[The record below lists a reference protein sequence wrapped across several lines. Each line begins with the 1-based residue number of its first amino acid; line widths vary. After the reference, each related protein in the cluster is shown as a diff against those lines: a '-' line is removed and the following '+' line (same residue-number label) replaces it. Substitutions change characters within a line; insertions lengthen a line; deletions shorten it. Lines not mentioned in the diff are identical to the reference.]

1 MRFAGKKA
9 LVTGAGRGIGQTV
22 AQKLRDE
29 GAEVTNLDLV
39 SSVSCQE
46 NLLFDLSRYE
56 NLPVLL
62 TELAFDLVV
71 HGAAI
76 CPTHD
81 WMDSTAETWQKV
93 MAINVIAPAEITRLL
108 APRMMER
115 RSGRILAL
123 ASVSSFIPKPDQ
135 IEYGASKAALVSLV
149 RTWAAVL
156 GPHKVCVNGLAPGL
170 IDSPLT
176 DEIAALRGVSP
187 QAEKVPLGRLG
198 TMEEAADAALWL
210 LSEEASYVNGQVIGV
225 DGGFLMR

>member
-1 MRFAGKKA
+1 MRFAGKRA
-9 LVTGAGRGIGQTV
+9 LVTGAGRGIGQTI
-22 AQKLRDE
+22 ARKLQVE
-29 GAEVTNLDLV
+29 GAVVTNLDLV
-39 SSVSCQE
+39 SSDCCQD
-46 NLLFDLSRYE
+46 NLIFDLSCYE
-56 NLPVLL
+56 NLPVLFNK
-62 TELAFDLVV
+62 ADFDLVV

-81 WMDSTAETWQKV
+81 WKDSTAETWQKV

-108 APRMMER
+108 APSMMER

-123 ASVSSFIPKPDQ
+123 ASVSSFLPKPDQ

-156 GPHKVCVNGLAPGL
+156 GPHQVCVNGLAPGL

-176 DEIAALRGVSP
+176 DEIASQRGASP

-198 TMEEAADAALWL
+198 AMEEAADAALWL
-210 LSEEASYVNGQVIGV
+210 LSEEASYINGQIIGV